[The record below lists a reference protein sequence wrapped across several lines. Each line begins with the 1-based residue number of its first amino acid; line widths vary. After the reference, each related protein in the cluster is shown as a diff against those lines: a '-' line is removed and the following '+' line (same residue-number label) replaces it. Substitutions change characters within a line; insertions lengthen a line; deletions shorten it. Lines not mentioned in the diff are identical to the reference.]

1 MTRIVSNIIM
11 MIFIVKTSMKK
22 KNSQLLENIKYFSNR
37 YQGTFLGEN
46 EEMAEHCSDDS
57 GRQEI
62 K

>member
-1 MTRIVSNIIM
+1 M
-11 MIFIVKTSMKK
+11 
-22 KNSQLLENIKYFSNR
+22 KYFSNR

-62 K
+62 AWNSNQWTVSTHVQVILQTQW